1 MKNIIIANWKM
12 NPRKLFG
19 ARKILEAVLKVAQN
33 VENAEIIICPPF
45 VFLSDLIKLDN
56 FITLKLDNLFFG
68 AQNCFY
74 ESEGAYTGEIS
85 GAMLKN
91 LGCQY
96 VILGHSERRESF
108 SETDEVINK
117 KIKLALASSLKPIFC
132 VGEKDGEEM
141 SKIIEQQLKAGLK
154 DVEMARVKK
163 IIIAYEPVWA
173 IGTGNSCSPEKA
185 MEATLLIRR
194 ILSQLY
200 ERKIADGTAIIYGG
214 SVNDK
219 NAGDYIKI
227 SRMNGLLVGG
237 ASLNAKIFTNIIKNL
252 Q

>member
-12 NPRKLFG
+12 NPRKLFE
-19 ARKILEAVLKVAQN
+19 ARNLADAVLKIMP
-33 VENAEIIICPPF
+33 NATNTEIIICPPF
-45 VFLSDLIKLDN
+45 VFLSDLIALYN
-56 FITLKLDNLFFG
+56 FKNLKLDNLFFG

-74 ESEGAYTGEIS
+74 ELEGAYTGEIS

-96 VILGHSERRESF
+96 VILGHSERREFF
-108 SETDEVINK
+108 SETDETVNK
-117 KIKLALASSLKPIFC
+117 KIKAILAIGLRPVFC

-141 SKIIEQQLKAGLK
+141 PKVIEQQLKAGLK
-154 DVEMARVKK
+154 DIEIARAKK

-173 IGTGNSCSPEKA
+173 IGTGNPCSPEKA

-200 ERKIADGTAIIYGG
+200 ERKIADETAIIYGG
-214 SVNDK
+214 SVNNK